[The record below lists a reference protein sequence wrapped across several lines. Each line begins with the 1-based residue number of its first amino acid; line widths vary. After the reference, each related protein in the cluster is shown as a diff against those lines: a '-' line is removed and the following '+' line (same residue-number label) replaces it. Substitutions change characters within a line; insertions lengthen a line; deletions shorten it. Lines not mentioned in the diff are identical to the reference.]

1 MLIVGSIHVLPAISL
16 YLCRS
21 KFVIRTLFIIIAVS
35 FLGNTAI
42 AQETDS
48 QLSPESQKI
57 AVDAMLDRAQKALQN
72 NAFNEAQKI
81 LTSAGEIAKDPA
93 IRATTQIAK
102 SNLLVQSGQIDPAQ
116 KIIDQLKNEV
126 SKDSGAYID
135 LLLIQAEIY
144 LRKKQFLK
152 ADEVLKTIKIVTN
165 NSQNKGLSLKAD
177 YLLADLYLRTAN
189 YQEALSIYEN
199 IIPKLEREEL
209 YYYQAKATFNLA
221 ETYFE
226 LGDLENANR
235 VIDLAES
242 RAKEYGINNILLEGY
257 YLKSNIARGLGN
269 LEQAISYQD
278 KYIKSLE
285 VSDNPTVVPIA
296 AATDE
301 LESIKLEL
309 QQANETIEAQN
320 GELKGRELYSI
331 LLFVMLTLLS
341 LLTMSLFK
349 NNKLRA
355 RSNQA
360 LEGKNSALIDER
372 DRAQDAAKIKADFLS
387 TITHELRTPMYAVTG
402 LTHLLLETDPRD
414 DQQEHLETLQSSGEY
429 LLSLIDNILD
439 FNKLEANKVEL
450 EQIPFELKKRVED
463 ITTSLSNQA
472 KDQGNN
478 LSLEFDKTIPSRVI
492 GDPVKISQIL
502 INLIGN
508 AIKFTKTGNIW
519 IRVNQVKQ
527 IEDRCLIHFEIEDNG
542 KGISE
547 EKQQDIFNNFTQEG
561 SSTTREYGGTGLGL
575 AIVKNLVTL
584 MGSDIQLD
592 SKIGRGS
599 IFSFDLWF
607 ELPDTNKFYEDKN
620 LKVYQAADDGE
631 LPEYKKPVRSE
642 TKKPKPLPKT
652 TDSYDQPKKT
662 EKLESE
668 PDRPKAT
675 DPEGL
680 HVNEQKEETSAQ
692 GKEGNDIIRLKKA
705 TPKELISKK
714 ILIVEDNK
722 INQMITRKIL
732 EGKNFDCDIANN
744 GIEALGKIK
753 ENSYDLVLMDIHM
766 PGMDGK
772 QCTREVRKFDREL
785 PIIALTAVTLDESEK
800 EFYEIGFDDII
811 PKPFKMNEFFDKI
824 QKAFTNYQIY

>member
-1 MLIVGSIHVLPAISL
+1 MLILLSVFL
-16 YLCRS
+16 
-21 KFVIRTLFIIIAVS
+21 
-35 FLGNTAI
+35 LGNSSL
-42 AQETDS
+42 AQDS
-48 QLSPESQKI
+48 DNQLSPESQKI
-57 AVDAMLDRAQKALQN
+57 AVDAMLERAQMALQN
-72 NAFNEAQKI
+72 NELNEAQKI
-81 LTSAGEIAKDPA
+81 LSSAKEIAKDPIILA
-93 IRATTQIAK
+93 STQIMSA
-102 SNLLVQSGQIDPAQ
+102 SLFIQSGQVDKAQ
-116 KIIDQLKNEV
+116 EIIDQLKSV
-126 SKDSGAYID
+126 LSKESDAYIE
-135 LLLIQAEIY
+135 LLLIQAEIH
-144 LRKKQFLK
+144 LRKQQFLK
-152 ADEVLKTIKIVTN
+152 ADEVLKTIKIVTA
-165 NSQNKGLSLKAD
+165 SASDRSLGLKAD

-189 YQEALSIYEN
+189 YQEAISLYESV
-199 IIPKLEREEL
+199 IPKLENESL
-209 YYYQAKATFNLA
+209 YFYQTKALYNLA

-226 LGDLENANR
+226 TGNYESANR
-235 VIDLAES
+235 AVDKAES
-242 RAKEYGINNILLEGY
+242 SAKKYGIENILTEAY
-257 YLKSNIARGLGN
+257 YLKSSIARGLGN
-269 LEQAISYQD
+269 LEEALSYQD
-278 KYIKSLE
+278 KYIKSINTAG
-285 VSDNPTVVPIA
+285 VTASPIA
-296 AATDE
+296 TVDSQE
-301 LESIKLEL
+301 VTLLKKQLEE
-309 QQANETIEAQN
+309 ANEVIKEKN
-320 GELKGRELYSI
+320 SELKGHGFYSI
-331 LLFVMLTLLS
+331 VIFVVLTLLS

-402 LTHLLLETDPRD
+402 LTHLLLETNPRE

-463 ITTSLSNQA
+463 ITTSLSSQA

-478 LSLEFDKTIPSRVI
+478 LSLEFDQSIPSRVI

-508 AIKFTKTGNIW
+508 AIKFTKAGNIW
-519 IRVNQVKQ
+519 IRINQVKQ

-575 AIVKNLVTL
+575 AIVKNLITL

-599 IFSFDLWF
+599 IFAFDLWF

-620 LKVYQAADDGE
+620 LKIYRNHQE
-631 LPEYKKPVRSE
+631 EEYPEYKKPYQNLKA
-642 TKKPKPLPKT
+642 KKEPTPAS
-652 TDSYDQPKKT
+652 TDQTDNVKSQ
-662 EKLESE
+662 
-668 PDRPKAT
+668 T
-675 DPEGL
+675 DPSSIEDTSS
-680 HVNEQKEETSAQ
+680 NESKNDSNSKDKNAN
-692 GKEGNDIIRLKKA
+692 GNSDDNEVIRLKKA
-705 TPKELISKK
+705 SPKDLIAKK

-753 ENSYDLVLMDIHM
+753 ETTYDLVLMDIHM

-785 PIIALTAVTLDESEK
+785 PIIALTAVTLDESEQ

-824 QKAFTNYQIY
+824 QKVFTNYQIY